1 MKKPEK
7 KCKIILVLIY
17 LSIILFITLFSRE
30 FRMKR
35 SFRVGIFRP
44 YKLWLS
50 GNWIQGRMILKN
62 IALFVPLGYYLVSS
76 FSLSP
81 VNVVS
86 RKKVVC
92 VSIMTGAAISLVVE
106 TAQYFSGRGIF
117 DINDLLN
124 NVVGTIVGVF
134 LFLSIDRVWNGRKWL

>member
-1 MKKPEK
+1 
-7 KCKIILVLIY
+7 
-17 LSIILFITLFSRE
+17 
-30 FRMKR
+30 
-35 SFRVGIFRP
+35 
-44 YKLWLS
+44 
-50 GNWIQGRMILKN
+50 MILKN

-92 VSIMTGAAISLVVE
+92 VSLMTGAAISLVVE
-106 TAQYFSGRGIF
+106 TAQYFSGQGIF

-134 LFLSIDRVWNGRKWL
+134 LFLSIDRVGNGRKWL